1 MSRELVDI
9 DLAAAME
16 LIDSAGGEV
25 NPNAALGLIRRAKHR
40 LTAAEYGLL
49 VEADAPAVTHP
60 QLVSERSD
68 G

>member
-9 DLAAAME
+9 DLLAAIE
-16 LIDSAGGEV
+16 LTARAGHEA
-25 NPNAALGLIRRAKHR
+25 NPNAAIGLVRRAKHR

-49 VEADAPAVTHP
+49 VEADAPAVTKP
-60 QLVSERSD
+60 QLVSEPSD